1 VEEQDD
7 KNPIFSLCCFK
18 RNKNSHYF
26 VFLCFPYVVSKGA
39 FLDFPSFL
47 NHVGFEMLGHLNSMF
62 SYSCVSKS
70 FIPKGYKGWSWLVLI
85 TPIIMKYKTRFG
97 LVLSST
103 SHFHC

>member
-1 VEEQDD
+1 
-7 KNPIFSLCCFK
+7 
-18 RNKNSHYF
+18 
-26 VFLCFPYVVSKGA
+26 
-39 FLDFPSFL
+39 
-47 NHVGFEMLGHLNSMF
+47 MLGHLNSMF

>member
-1 VEEQDD
+1 MTKPLYFPYYFPYVVSKEI
-7 KNPIFSLCCFK
+7 KFSLF
-18 RNKNSHYF
+18 
-26 VFLCFPYVVSKGA
+26 FLCFPYVVSKGA

-97 LVLSST
+97 LVFSST